1 MKLTCVGTGLLALDI
16 ILNGN
21 PSTPPKFHVGGSCGN
36 VLTILAYLGWDTYPI
51 ARLSRDTHSK
61 KLLNEL
67 KNCRVNTKFITRSV
81 DGSTPIII
89 HRITKNAKGQPI
101 HRFEFKE
108 PETGNW
114 LPRFKP
120 VLNSNV
126 TKIESILPK
135 AEVFYFD
142 KISRSAIE
150 LAKLNKEKG
159 ALVFFEPSSI
169 KNIKMF
175 NECLEVCDIVKFSQ
189 DRISNYSELF
199 PVQRTML
206 EIQTTGKDGLIYR
219 FGKHIK
225 SRKWKKLSGYMI
237 TDLIDSAGAGDWTS
251 AGIILRFGKQGR
263 RGFLRKKE
271 ASIKEGLDFAQRLG
285 AINCFFEGARGAMN
299 NLNQKQISDLLL
311 SFNKMKLN
319 NLKSF
324 ESTKKTI

>member
-199 PVQRTML
+199 PVQKTML